1 MLELKNVGVRRKG
14 RTLLED
20 VNWSVE
26 RGSAWA
32 VLGPN
37 GAGKTTLLEV
47 IGGELHP
54 SSGYVL
60 WEGTPL
66 FRIPLAERRRK
77 IAWVSSA
84 LGTRLYPGDSPLEI
98 VAGALFA
105 ATTLYG
111 RVPPEAACQAERAL
125 AGVGLASRLNVPYGE
140 LSLGEQK
147 KVLLARALV
156 RAPELLVLD
165 EATEGLDFAAREAF
179 LATLKSLRSAHPTL
193 TIVFVTHRLE
203 ELGPFFDSV
212 LLLGGGRIRAQG
224 PREEVLRAEVL
235 EELFGAPMELRW
247 WNDRPYAV
255 PRV

>member
-14 RTLLED
+14 RTLLAD

-54 SSGYVL
+54 SSGCVS
-60 WEGTPL
+60 WDGTPL

-111 RVPPEAACQAERAL
+111 RVPPEAAHRAEKAL
-125 AGVGLASRLNVPYGE
+125 VGVGLASRLNVPYGE

-203 ELGPFFDSV
+203 ELGSLFDSV

>member
-1 MLELKNVGVRRKG
+1 MLELKHVGVSRRG
-14 RTLLED
+14 RTLLAD
-20 VNWSVE
+20 INWLVE

-54 SSGYVL
+54 SSGTVV

-84 LGTRLYPGDSPLEI
+84 LGSRLYPGDSPVEI

-111 RVPPEAACQAERAL
+111 RVPEKAARQAEEAL
-125 AGVGLASRLNVPYGE
+125 AGVGLASRLHVPYGE

-179 LATLKSLRSAHPTL
+179 LAALRDLRSAHPSL
-193 TIVFVTHRLE
+193 AIVFVTHRLE
-203 ELGPFFDSV
+203 ELGAIFDSV
-212 LLLGGGRIRAQG
+212 LLLGNGRIRAQG
-224 PREEVLRAEVL
+224 PRGDVLREEVLAD
-235 EELFGAPMELRW
+235 LFGAPLELRW

-255 PRV
+255 PRA